1 MRLYV
6 PLRRPLRL
14 RHARRPL
21 HPRHARPRPLRP
33 PPSATSRPDSA
44 AAGAACHLVLR
55 RRSMSS
61 RRSSHA
67 GLALQRRQILHLR
80 RHHCLRVPSP
90 CPPSS
95 SSTPW
100 RLGQSA
106 VFVFPPSSPPLPCL
120 RFRRRTAGALRI
132 LPGAPPCWKSMMLY
146 CRITLG
152 TWCHVPPGQCC
163 HWKVDLQAQ
172 VLRRRH
178 SGTVQGALGSSG
190 IHTTPRCRLRGNFQP
205 GCQTGDGSHCALPG
219 SLTAMA
225 CSPA

>member
-1 MRLYV
+1 VLAPIGSLHKFLSAGPSSGTSTPAIGALAPLPVLLAPVSRMRLYV
-6 PLRRPLRL
+6 PLRLPLRL

-33 PPSATSRPDSA
+33 PPSATSCPDSA

-120 RFRRRTAGALRI
+120 RF
-132 LPGAPPCWKSMMLY
+132 
-146 CRITLG
+146 
-152 TWCHVPPGQCC
+152 
-163 HWKVDLQAQ
+163 
-172 VLRRRH
+172 
-178 SGTVQGALGSSG
+178 
-190 IHTTPRCRLRGNFQP
+190 
-205 GCQTGDGSHCALPG
+205 
-219 SLTAMA
+219 
-225 CSPA
+225 